1 MSKEYTFNPGDFVVY
16 PAHGVGQVS
25 ERQTASVGGQDVD
38 LIAIQFTKDK
48 LTMRI
53 PSNDA
58 MNKGLRAVATP
69 AVMESVVSTL
79 SEKPKT
85 KRLPWAKRS
94 AEYTAKI
101 SSGNPIA
108 LAEVVRDLYRDPALA
123 NQTYSERQLF
133 EKAFSRLAPE
143 YAVVQKITEKE
154 AAVQL
159 ESILQGTIEKVTA

>member
-1 MSKEYTFNPGDFVVY
+1 MSKDYTFNPGDFVVY

-58 MNKGLRAVATP
+58 MNKGLRAIVSP

-79 SEKPKT
+79 EEKPKA
-85 KRLPWAKRS
+85 KRLPWSKRS

-101 SSGNPIA
+101 SSGDPIA

-143 YAVVQKITEKE
+143 YAVVQKITEQE
-154 AAVQL
+154 ATVQL
-159 ESILQGTIEKVTA
+159 ESILQGNNQKIST

>member
-1 MSKEYTFNPGDFVVY
+1 MSKEYTFNPRDFVVY

-25 ERQTASVGGQDVD
+25 ERQTTTVAGQDVD
-38 LIAIQFTKDK
+38 LIAIHFSKDK

-58 MNKGLRAVATP
+58 MNKGLRAVASP
-69 AVMESVVSTL
+69 AVMESVVATL
-79 SEKPKT
+79 EQTPKT
-85 KRLPWAKRS
+85 KRLPWSKRS
-94 AEYTAKI
+94 AEYTSKI
-101 SSGNPIA
+101 SSGDPIA

-123 NQTYSERQLF
+123 NQTYSEKQLF

-143 YAVVQKITEKE
+143 YAVVQKITEQE

-159 ESILQGTIEKVTA
+159 ETILQGMLNKTTT

>member
-1 MSKEYTFNPGDFVVY
+1 MSKDYTFNPGDFVVY

-58 MNKGLRAVATP
+58 MNKGLRAVVSP

-79 SEKPKT
+79 GAKPKP

-94 AEYTAKI
+94 AEYVSKI
-101 SSGNPIA
+101 SSGDPIA
-108 LAEVVRDLYRDPALA
+108 LAEVMRDLYRDPALA
-123 NQTYSERQLF
+123 NQTYSEKQLF

-143 YAVVQKITEKE
+143 YAIVQKITEKE
-154 AAVQL
+154 ASLQL
-159 ESILQGTIEKVTA
+159 ESILQGTLEKVST

>member
-38 LIAIQFTKDK
+38 LIAIHFTKDK

-58 MNKGLRAVATP
+58 MNKGLRAVVTP
-69 AVMESVVSTL
+69 VVMESVVSTL
-79 SEKPKT
+79 SEKPNT
-85 KRLPWAKRS
+85 KRQPWSKRS

-101 SSGNPIA
+101 GSGDPIA
-108 LAEVVRDLYRDPALA
+108 LAEVVRDLYRDPALS
-123 NQTYSERQLF
+123 NQTYSERQFF

-143 YAVVQKITEKE
+143 YAVVQKITEQE
-154 AAVQL
+154 ATIQL
-159 ESILQGTIEKVTA
+159 ESILQGALEKATA

>member
-25 ERQTASVGGQDVD
+25 ERQTATVGGQEVD

-58 MNKGLRAVATP
+58 VNKGLRAVSSP
-69 AVMESVVSTL
+69 AVMESVVDTL
-79 SEKPKT
+79 NKKIKT
-85 KRLPWAKRS
+85 KRQPWTKRA
-94 AEYTAKI
+94 AEYNSKI
-101 SSGNPIA
+101 GSGDPIA

-123 NQTYSERQLF
+123 TQTYSERQLF
-133 EKAFSRLAPE
+133 ETAFTRLAPE
-143 YAVVQKITEKE
+143 YAVVQKITEEE

-159 ESILQGTIEKVTA
+159 ESILQEANQKITA

>member
-1 MSKEYTFNPGDFVVY
+1 MSKDYTFNPGDFVVY

-58 MNKGLRAVATP
+58 MNKGLRAVVSP

-79 SEKPKT
+79 GEKPRA
-85 KRLPWAKRS
+85 KRLPWSKRS

-101 SSGNPIA
+101 SSGDPIA

-143 YAVVQKITEKE
+143 YAIVQKITEQE
-154 AAVQL
+154 ASLQL
-159 ESILQGTIEKVTA
+159 ESILQGTLEKVST

>member
-1 MSKEYTFNPGDFVVY
+1 MSKEYAFNPGDFVVY

-53 PSNDA
+53 PSSDA
-58 MNKGLRAVATP
+58 MNKGLRAVVSP
-69 AVMESVVSTL
+69 AVMETVASTL
-79 SEKPKT
+79 AEKPKT
-85 KRLPWAKRS
+85 KRFPWSKRS

-101 SSGNPIA
+101 SSGNPVA

-143 YAVVQKITEKE
+143 YAVVQKITEQE
-154 AAVQL
+154 AVVQL
-159 ESILQGTIEKVTA
+159 ESILQATLEKVST

>member
-1 MSKEYTFNPGDFVVY
+1 MSQKYTFNPGDFVVY

-25 ERQTASVGGQDVD
+25 ERQTTSVGGQNVD
-38 LIAIQFTKDK
+38 LIAIHFTKDK

-53 PSNDA
+53 PSDDA
-58 MNKGLRAVATP
+58 MNKGLRAVASP
-69 AVMESVVSTL
+69 AVMETVVSTL
-79 SEKPKT
+79 EQKPKA
-85 KRLPWAKRS
+85 RRVPWSRRS

-101 SSGNPIA
+101 GSGDPIA

-123 NQTYSERQLF
+123 GQTYSEKQLF

-143 YAVVQKITEKE
+143 YAVVQKITEQE

-159 ESILQGTIEKVTA
+159 ETILQNMLDKATA

>member
-1 MSKEYTFNPGDFVVY
+1 MSKDYTFNPGDFVVY

-58 MNKGLRAVATP
+58 MNKGLRAVVSP

-79 SEKPKT
+79 SEKPKA
-85 KRLPWAKRS
+85 KRQPWAKRS
-94 AEYTAKI
+94 AEYVSKI
-101 SSGNPIA
+101 SSGDPIA

-123 NQTYSERQLF
+123 NQTYSEKQLF
-133 EKAFSRLAPE
+133 ETQGRR
-143 YAVVQKITEKE
+143 
-154 AAVQL
+154 QL
-159 ESILQGTIEKVTA
+159 RYGCGQDQDPG